1 MQKGARPGTRAV
13 TGAAARNIRA
23 RQEREARERGEMTPA
38 EFKARI
44 LRDPEWYIRSFLGQD
59 TWGDLSAKPGS
70 GLRGQVGIVHSVLN
84 YRRTSVAGC
93 VGSTKTYAL
102 ALTVIAFLHAY
113 GPSAEVYTT
122 APTFR
127 QVKKVS
133 WKEIRKVIKRSRV
146 PLGGRLLDT
155 EYKLDDDWF
164 AIGFSPKDPDS
175 VHGVHAKNLLIIIDE
190 AQGVDQEI
198 IEAAENAMAGGNAH
212 LLLLFNPNAV
222 PGQEAYECAHSKRAL
237 YNHITIDAF
246 STPNVRLRKTVI
258 PGAIEFKQVKEWV
271 KTYGWDSNFV
281 RVKVRALYPK
291 QAEDSVIP
299 IDWIEKAMQREPHPD
314 DAQFA
319 LELRPLAVA
328 AREAEEATADAEAQV
343 AAAAPPEESPPPE
356 PKAGVQGKRRRAIG
370 VDVARF
376 GDDDSCLAP
385 IVGRRVLKLKT
396 VHGKDNAEVCGLLK
410 RAIRSLRPDK
420 VLVDE
425 IGTGSGVVDMARADK
440 QYVVKGVNV
449 AEKAKNDEEFD
460 DLRSELWWALREALD
475 PTGDAPLTLPYDLD
489 LMAELSVVRYGLT
502 RRGRIRVESKDEIR
516 KRLKRSPDRA
526 DAVVMANHAAATA
539 APVPSGGTTNKTGSM
554 NKVKDRGMMNERPRA
569 TLGGRR
575 KRLRERFGLG

>member
-1 MQKGARPGTRAV
+1 
-13 TGAAARNIRA
+13 
-23 RQEREARERGEMTPA
+23 MTPS
-38 EFKARI
+38 EFRARI

-59 TWGDLSAKPGS
+59 TWGDLKAKPGS
-70 GLRGQVGIVHSVLN
+70 GALGQVGIVHSVLN
-84 YRRTSVAGC
+84 NRRTSVAGC

-102 ALTVIAFLHAY
+102 ALSVIAFLHAY
-113 GPSAEVYTT
+113 GPHAEVYTT

-133 WKEIRKVIKRSRV
+133 WKEIRKVIRRARV

-175 VHGVHAKNLLIIIDE
+175 VQGVHARNLLIVIDE
-190 AQGVDQEI
+190 AQGVGQDI

-222 PGQEAYECAHSKRAL
+222 PGQEAYECAHSKRHL

-246 STPNVRLRKTVI
+246 NTPNVRQRRTVI
-258 PGAIEFKQVKEWV
+258 PGAIEFAQVKEWV
-271 KTYGWDSNFV
+271 KTFGWDSNFV

-291 QAEDSVIP
+291 QAEDCVIP
-299 IDWIEKAMQREPHPD
+299 IDWIEKAMHREPHPD
-314 DAQFA
+314 DARFM
-319 LELRPLAVA
+319 LDLRPISQ
-328 AREAEEATADAEAQV
+328 RAEEAESAAADQEAEADEKSRQALNI
-343 AAAAPPEESPPPE
+343 AAAQAGMEEPYPPE
-356 PKAGVQGKRRRAIG
+356 PKAGVPGKRRRAAG

-376 GDDDSCLAP
+376 GEDSSVVAP
-385 IVGRRVLKLKT
+385 IVGRRVLKLKL
-396 VHGKDNAEVCGLLK
+396 VHGKDNAEVCGLVK
-410 RAIRSLRPDK
+410 RVIRALRPDK

-440 QYVVKGVNV
+440 QYMVRGCNV

-460 DLRSELWWALREALD
+460 DLRSELWWSLREALD
-475 PTGDAPLTLPYDLD
+475 PTGDAPLTLPYDLE

-526 DAVVMANHAAATA
+526 DAVVMANHAAATS
-539 APVPSGGTTNKTGSM
+539 APVPSGGTSNKSGSM
-554 NKVKDRGMMNERPRA
+554 KAKERERGMLTERPRA

-575 KRLRERFGLG
+575 RRLRERFGLG